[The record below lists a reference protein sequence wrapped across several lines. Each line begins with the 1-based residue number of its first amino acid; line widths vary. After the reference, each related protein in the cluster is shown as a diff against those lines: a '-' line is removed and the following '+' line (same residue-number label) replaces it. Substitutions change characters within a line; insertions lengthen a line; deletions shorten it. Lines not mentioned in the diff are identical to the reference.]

1 VALDGLTSYPTANTS
16 LRLVERISQE
26 LQILTLLPLNGEL
39 RELTIKLFFSPI
51 LAPSLFL
58 NRMMQELFNLRL
70 ETEEIIRNGSF
81 LGLDLDLFSL
91 LYSN

>member
-1 VALDGLTSYPTANTS
+1 MALDGLTSYPTANTS